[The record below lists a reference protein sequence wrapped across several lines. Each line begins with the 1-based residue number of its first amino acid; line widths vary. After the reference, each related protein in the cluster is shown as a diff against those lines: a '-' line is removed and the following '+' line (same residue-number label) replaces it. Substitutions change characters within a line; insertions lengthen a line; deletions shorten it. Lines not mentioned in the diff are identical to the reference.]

1 MLTLTLCATLW
12 ASGLQVILTA
22 ATMSKEHEEFAR
34 QWFPHLQ
41 RVDHVGVLVPTLRKR
56 FIPVRGF
63 KDEAST

>member
-1 MLTLTLCATLW
+1 MRDSW